1 MDDIT
6 AVSHSPEQ
14 TASLGA
20 ALGRALRPGD
30 VVLLTGDLGAG
41 KTQFTKGIAQA
52 LGIEEA
58 VTSPTF
64 NLVCEYDSVQGVTL
78 RHFDLYRLED
88 EAELD
93 DIDYFG
99 LLEGNAIC
107 VVEWGDKFPNALPL
121 GYLLVTFELGDGL
134 GDGDDNARV
143 LRLSAGGPDGADGSC
158 AAQGL
163 RGSRGS
169 DGLQGGSGSQGS
181 QGTRGSQGSR
191 AAQLLAHCV
200 EFCHAT

>member
-1 MDDIT
+1 M
-6 AVSHSPEQ
+6 
-14 TASLGA
+14 
-20 ALGRALRPGD
+20 ALGRALQPGD

-52 LGIEEA
+52 LDIEEA

-64 NLVCEYDSVQGVTL
+64 NLVCEYDSAQGVTL

-88 EAELD
+88 ETELD

-99 LLEGNAIC
+99 LLEGKAIC

-121 GYLLVTFELGDGL
+121 DYLLVTFELGDGL
-134 GDGDDNARV
+134 EDGLEDAGDNART
-143 LRLSAGGPDGADGSC
+143 LRFSAGGLSGTDGPC

-163 RGSRGS
+163 RGLRGA
-169 DGLQGGSGSQGS
+169 DGSSGSSSAQRAQGS
-181 QGTRGSQGSR
+181 QSSR

-200 EFCHAT
+200 EFCYAT